1 MRLGKRMAPVGAR
14 PGARAIPPP
23 HALAPRICPASRRGA
38 IRPAGRLRRPLP
50 EARAGLHER

>member
-1 MRLGKRMAPVGAR
+1 MRLGNRIAPVGAR

-23 HALAPRICPASRRGA
+23 HALAPRICAASRRGA
-38 IRPAGRLRRPLP
+38 RRLRRTLP